1 MSTMSYPTDRIA
13 NNLSVYLVIVQEN
26 FVADCSIA
34 VTFVAYLYNT
44 FVILNIVRLN
54 KTSNW

>member
-1 MSTMSYPTDRIA
+1 MSYPTDRIA